1 MLINK
6 NFLEVDYIL
15 GLKKDPYLEQE
26 FYNDE
31 PFCKIHINKDITHN
45 YINSLGFRSDE
56 FTDVHND
63 LHVLFSGCSFTWGT
77 GLDIEQTWAYKL
89 YQKINS
95 DKECSGFFNLGSP
108 GTSFIFQISN
118 LFKYFKSYGNP
129 NILFL
134 NMTEILRF
142 YSYSISKNV
151 ILDAKYKREYLPI
164 FKILVYQ
171 NYLLLEE
178 YCKTN
183 NIKLISFS
191 WEQETENFLN
201 TFKTFYKMDQDK
213 IYKDIHDNFN
223 KNSSNLESTELMA
236 KDNLHYGEIFH
247 EVWYKKIYEKYLNL
261 L

>member
-26 FYNDE
+26 FYKDE
-31 PFCKIHINKDITHN
+31 PFCNIHINKDITHN
-45 YINSLGFRSDE
+45 GINSLGFRSDE
-56 FTDVHND
+56 FTNVHND

-77 GLDIEQTWAYKL
+77 GLDIEQTWGYKL

-95 DKECSGFFNLGSP
+95 NKKCSGFFNLGSP
-108 GTSFIFQISN
+108 GTSFIFQIAN
-118 LFKYFKSYGNP
+118 LFKYFRLYGNP

-142 YSYSISKNV
+142 YSYSVNRNV

-191 WEQETENFLN
+191 WEQETEDFLD
-201 TFKTFYKMDQDK
+201 TFKTFYKINQDK

-223 KNSSNLESTELMA
+223 KNSSNSKFIELMA

-247 EVWYKKIYEKYLNL
+247 EIWYEKIYEKYLNIL
-261 L
+261 